1 MTGFTTG
8 HPRVVDVT
16 DVTLAAQ
23 LEQAYSARLTALLE
37 GDEAAQVHTLRDVED
52 LERRCVMHRQLR
64 ELARSGFGDTTYYL
78 G

>member
-1 MTGFTTG
+1 MAPFTG
-8 HPRVVDVT
+8 HARVVDVT

-23 LEQAYSARLTALLE
+23 LEQAYAARLTALLE
-37 GDEAAQVHTLRDVED
+37 GDDAAQVRTLRAIED
-52 LERRCVMHRQLR
+52 LERRCLMHRQLR